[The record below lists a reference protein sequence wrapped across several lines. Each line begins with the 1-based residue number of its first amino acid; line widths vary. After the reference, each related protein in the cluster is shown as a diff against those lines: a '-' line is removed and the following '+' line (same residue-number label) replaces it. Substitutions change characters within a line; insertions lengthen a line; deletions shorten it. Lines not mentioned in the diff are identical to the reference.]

1 MAKDQVFF
9 TATDILCSHTKL
21 AAGGLSA
28 LTEGLIGLIAV
39 PLNTLPRRGAPGEQ
53 PLGDVAQAKFLT
65 KRFKAMNTG
74 TDHRSVAAAKELRFL
89 QGSGAGSK
97 LSLDSLH
104 DATWSVLPFDSDR
117 VFVVRAPPTLAR
129 SLLGPF
135 TAHVLATLKAEPL
148 LQKLRESGTFDLHTL
163 EAAEAALT
171 SIDDSTTDAAAR
183 AAAVLGA
190 AVHNTA
196 VAYCGTFKSAKGC
209 SRRTQEDNTLAF
221 VKEADAAVAVVKKLL
236 GRPDL
241 LLGNLAA
248 ELKKAKEEELPAF
261 LEPAAAVPPPQ
272 SLINGSAGAMAAAVR
287 TRASRAAKANDGTAK
302 AEAGATAKA
311 DRGIAKAEGGG
322 GAAKAGAK
330 RPAGSEIE
338 TPKSKRSAASGE
350 MASPPTERVAALAA
364 AALSGDRSA
373 LQAIIGGASPLAPST
388 PASAEMQVQV
398 SSLREQLEEKST
410 KLNLAE
416 LRIQEVIL
424 ELGKVKGELSA
435 ATVDKQ
441 QLGQLQGELTV
452 SRCLAL

>member
-148 LQKLRESGTFDLHTL
+148 LQKLRESDTFDLHTL